1 MTPAGG
7 PDRKSQ
13 ILDAAS
19 IVFARLG
26 FAPARM
32 DDVASESG
40 LSKGA
45 LYLYFRSK
53 DQLIDALVG
62 RMVDLE
68 MRRLSEIRS
77 SEGTASERLA
87 RFVAYYVAELERIAL
102 LAPIVMEVYARAMR
116 HHTVREV
123 MQRYLEGFR
132 AELAALVADGIA
144 QGEFTSVDPDTVAV
158 ALTGLLEGLALLW
171 LLDRERVQL
180 ADAAQTGLRLML
192 AGLRPPHPRNAEVTP

>member
-1 MTPAGG
+1 MTPAG

-19 IVFARLG
+19 VVFARLG

-53 DQLIDALVG
+53 DELIDALVG

-68 MRRLSEIRS
+68 TRRLAEIRS

-87 RFVAYYVAELERIAL
+87 RFVAYYVAELERIAP

-116 HHTVREV
+116 HRMVREV
-123 MQRYLEGFR
+123 MQRYLVGFR

-144 QGEFTSVDPDTVAV
+144 RGEFASVDPDTVAV
-158 ALTGLLEGLALLW
+158 ALTGLLEGLGLLW

-180 ADAAQTGLRLML
+180 ADAAQAGLHLML
-192 AGLRPPHPRNAEVTP
+192 AGLRPALAPNGEVTP